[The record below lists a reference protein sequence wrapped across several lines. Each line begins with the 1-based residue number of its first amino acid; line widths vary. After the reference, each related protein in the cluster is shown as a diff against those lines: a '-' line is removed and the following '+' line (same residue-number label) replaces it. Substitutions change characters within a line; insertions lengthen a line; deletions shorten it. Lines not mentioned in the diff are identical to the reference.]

1 MSAIHSSSLKRLL
14 LFILTSSFKHNESQA
29 YASPING
36 MLISKAGV
44 TTVYHADNG
53 RCYDGSISGS
63 EVTCPVPVLPITLRF
78 PVVPVAVWGESFSSN
93 SYQGLVFSICMTMN
107 YFVKRNQRQ
116 KELKESTSTELPPP
130 EYCVS
135 LPEAQNL
142 TNDEESS

>member
-1 MSAIHSSSLKRLL
+1 MSATHSSSLKRLL
-14 LFILTSSFKHNESQA
+14 LLFILTSGFKHNESQA
-29 YASPING
+29 SASPISG

-78 PVVPVAVWGESFSSN
+78 PVVPVAVWG
-93 SYQGLVFSICMTMN
+93 LVFSICMTMN

-130 EYCVS
+130 EYCVP